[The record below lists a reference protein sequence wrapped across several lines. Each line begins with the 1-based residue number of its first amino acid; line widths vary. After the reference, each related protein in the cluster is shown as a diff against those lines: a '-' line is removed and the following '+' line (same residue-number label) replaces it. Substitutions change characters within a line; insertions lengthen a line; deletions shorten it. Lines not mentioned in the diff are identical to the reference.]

1 MLSRKQIEDKVIE
14 VVTETLALSSP
25 AQLSDSF
32 RDDLEADSID
42 IVTMMVS
49 LQDEMGESFD
59 VNDME
64 GKDTV
69 LSVVDFLVEELT
81 KETKST

>member
-69 LSVVDFLVEELT
+69 LSVVDFLAEELT